1 MCEIYWRWNISKTT
15 CMKCYEYT
23 LTLSRP
29 NKIQKKRT
37 HLKFVYL
44 VVETKYRNHYE
55 FTCKFEMF
63 IALEKYPPNPREMIV
78 KLVRVE
84 K

>member
-1 MCEIYWRWNISKTT
+1 MKYIKNDMYEMLRIYFNIIEAQQNT
-15 CMKCYEYT
+15 
-23 LTLSRP
+23 
-29 NKIQKKRT
+29 KKKT